1 MEMTTLLKSV
11 VAGAAMLMGA
21 GLAQAQ
27 DAGTIRIGFFP
38 GPYADQFVRG
48 IQPTLE
54 EKGYEIELTEFSNA
68 IQPNTALMD
77 GSLDVNIFM
86 NDGFRELF
94 NSQNDGDLVT
104 LLHIPSAPLGLY
116 SNEVESLEGIE
127 DGMSISVPNDP
138 TNLGRA
144 LMFLEELEL
153 LDLDD
158 SVDPATATER
168 DIVGN
173 PKNLEIVPLDAPQ
186 IMRAM
191 ADVDLAAALGN
202 HVLASGNSLSDA
214 IVLEDPAIQYQ
225 IIIAAREGARD
236 TQWAQDLVAAYKS
249 DEFKQ
254 FLESDP
260 ATQGFSTPEYWR

>member
-1 MEMTTLLKSV
+1 MTIALKSAL
-11 VAGAAMLMGA
+11 AGAAILLGA
-21 GLAQAQ
+21 GLASAQ

-38 GPYADQFVRG
+38 GPYADQFIRG
-48 IQPTLE
+48 IQPGLE
-54 EKGYEIELTEFSNA
+54 EQGYEIELTEFSNA

-94 NSQNDGDLVT
+94 NSQNSGDLVT

-116 SNEVESLEGIE
+116 SLEVDGLDGISE
-127 DGMSISVPNDP
+127 GMSISVPNDP

-153 LDLDD
+153 IDIDD
-158 SVDPATATER
+158 AVDPSRATER
-168 DIVGN
+168 DIVDN
-173 PKNLEIVPLDAPQ
+173 PMNLEIVPLDAPQ

-191 ADVDLAAALGN
+191 QDVDLAAALGN

-236 TQWAQDLVAAYKS
+236 ALWAQDLVAAYQS
-249 DEFKQ
+249 DAFREFLQ
-254 FLESDP
+254 SDP
-260 ATQGFSTPEYWR
+260 ATQGFSTPDYWR

>member
-1 MEMTTLLKSV
+1 MNKVLKSALAAAV
-11 VAGAAMLMGA
+11 LLAGAGGA
-21 GLAQAQ
+21 SAQ

-38 GPYADQFVRG
+38 GPYADQFIRG
-48 IQPTLE
+48 IQPGLE
-54 EKGYEIELTEFSNA
+54 EQGYEIELTEFSNA

-116 SNEVESLEGIE
+116 SIAVEGLDGIT

-158 SVDPATATER
+158 GVDPARATER

-173 PKNLEIVPLDAPQ
+173 PRNLKIVPLDAPQ

-191 ADVDLAAALGN
+191 QDVDVAAALGN

-225 IIIAAREGARD
+225 IIIAAREGARE
-236 TQWAQDLVAAYKS
+236 TQWAKDLVAAYQS
-249 DEFKQ
+249 DAFRA

-260 ATQGFSTPEYWR
+260 ATKGFSTPDYWR